1 MARSKPISRKV
12 RRDLNSIALRDDF
25 NRGKQLRRDKDK
37 VKNISNQIIDM
48 DSAIMYYFNEVIKPT
63 VTENKET
70 IKVPVMYA
78 SPERW
83 VSIQKLGFMRDK
95 RQQLITPAIVFRR
108 TGMEKN
114 ENIPTNKM
122 DANNPRNFQTFTQK
136 YSSSNR
142 YDQFS
147 RTIGTTPNKELYN
160 VVMPDYVT
168 LNYEF
173 TIWTTYIEQMNKI
186 VERIN
191 YTDNSYWGE
200 PGKMRFRSKIDSFS
214 DASEMDTQERIIKTN
229 FSVQLYG
236 YIIPE

>member
-83 VSIQKLGFMRDK
+83 ATINKNGHLRLCGSEPERVHIQSLRNLAPDAGHYGRDVLVS
-95 RQQLITPAIVFRR
+95 
-108 TGMEKN
+108 
-114 ENIPTNKM
+114 
-122 DANNPRNFQTFTQK
+122 
-136 YSSSNR
+136 
-142 YDQFS
+142 
-147 RTIGTTPNKELYN
+147 KE
-160 VVMPDYVT
+160 
-168 LNYEF
+168 
-173 TIWTTYIEQMNKI
+173 
-186 VERIN
+186 R
-191 YTDNSYWGE
+191 
-200 PGKMRFRSKIDSFS
+200 
-214 DASEMDTQERIIKTN
+214 
-229 FSVQLYG
+229 
-236 YIIPE
+236 

>member
-1 MARSKPISRKV
+1 
-12 RRDLNSIALRDDF
+12 
-25 NRGKQLRRDKDK
+25 
-37 VKNISNQIIDM
+37 
-48 DSAIMYYFNEVIKPT
+48 
-63 VTENKET
+63 
-70 IKVPVMYA
+70 
-78 SPERW
+78 
-83 VSIQKLGFMRDK
+83 MRDK
-95 RQQLITPAIVFRR
+95 QQQLITPAVIVFRR

-122 DANNPRNFQTFTQK
+122 DVNNPRNFQTFTQK

-160 VVMPDYVT
+160 VVVPDYVT

-186 VERIN
+186 IERIN

-214 DASEMDTQERIIKTN
+214 DRKEMDSQERIVKTN

-236 YIIPE
+236 YIIPEEFNNMITTKKQLTPKKVIINMDVEKILQMICLVQIQRVVEYQYNHQ